1 MVVKDVNIIIMSKM
15 NEDEVMNLV
24 FKAIYNAG
32 IQTISAKHGNNQ
44 IMFTP
49 DKENAWL
56 MTVAPTQLP

>member
-1 MVVKDVNIIIMSKM
+1 M